1 VVGLGLRNLAHC
13 PVELNLMPESTL
25 KWQSFNQKKPYF
37 IASVFSLVAVVAA
50 IGWLFSQLADAKVS
64 ASTDLETQITPQE
77 QRSQQFRT
85 AYQALQK
92 TQKDVGLVVGW
103 MDNRYYWAD
112 VLSSIREA
120 LIRVESGIKTKLR
133 ADAGVWIERFVTVE
147 PGAMAMGEGGMPFGG
162 MPGSAPGM
170 VPPPA
175 APTPETAPPGGAPG
189 APALALAKSG
199 ANEIS
204 VIEATFRAVDLTSV
218 SPSAN
223 TDVAYAVLNEIKNNP
238 LFDAEL
244 SPVITPVEP
253 PGTFTFVV
261 TIKLKHPLKL

>member
-1 VVGLGLRNLAHC
+1 
-13 PVELNLMPESTL
+13 
-25 KWQSFNQKKPYF
+25 
-37 IASVFSLVAVVAA
+37 
-50 IGWLFSQLADAKVS
+50 
-64 ASTDLETQITPQE
+64 
-77 QRSQQFRT
+77 
-85 AYQALQK
+85 LQK
-92 TQKDVGLVVGW
+92 TQKDVGQVVGW

-147 PGAMAMGEGGMPFGG
+147 PSAMAMGEGGFPG
-162 MPGSAPGM
+162 MPGMPGAPGM
-170 VPPPA
+170 PPPPV
-175 APTPETAPPGGAPG
+175 PTPETTPPGGVAPG
-189 APALALAKSG
+189 GTPGAAALTLAKSG

-204 VIEATFRAVDLTSV
+204 VIEATFRAVDLTLV

-261 TIKLKHPLKL
+261 TIKLKRPLKL

>member
-1 VVGLGLRNLAHC
+1 
-13 PVELNLMPESTL
+13 VELNLMPESTL

-50 IGWLFSQLADAKVS
+50 IGWLFSQLADAKVN
-64 ASTDLETQITPQE
+64 ASSELEQQITPME
-77 QRSQQFRT
+77 QRSQQFGT
-85 AYQALQK
+85 AYKALQK
-92 TQKDVGLVVGW
+92 TQKDVGQVVGW

-112 VLSSIREA
+112 VLSNLRDA
-120 LIRVESGIKTKLR
+120 LIRVESGVKTKMR

-147 PGAMAMGEGGMPFGG
+147 PSGMVGMEGGIPAPPG
-162 MPGSAPGM
+162 MAAAPGM
-170 VPPPA
+170 APPPPPPA
-175 APTPETAPPGGAPG
+175 NPEGAPPGAPG
-189 APALALAKSG
+189 ATPAGGAAPGGIAKSG

-204 VIEATFRAVDLTSV
+204 TIEATFRAVDMSLV

-223 TDVAYAVLNEIKNNP
+223 PDIAYQVLNEIKNIQGGT
-238 LFDAEL
+238 LCDAEL
-244 SPVITPVEP
+244 SPNITPVEP

>member
-1 VVGLGLRNLAHC
+1 
-13 PVELNLMPESTL
+13 
-25 KWQSFNQKKPYF
+25 
-37 IASVFSLVAVVAA
+37 
-50 IGWLFSQLADAKVS
+50 
-64 ASTDLETQITPQE
+64 
-77 QRSQQFRT
+77 
-85 AYQALQK
+85 
-92 TQKDVGLVVGW
+92 
-103 MDNRYYWAD
+103 
-112 VLSSIREA
+112 
-120 LIRVESGIKTKLR
+120 
-133 ADAGVWIERFVTVE
+133 
-147 PGAMAMGEGGMPFGG
+147 MPFGG

-199 ANEIS
+199 ANGIS